1 MACKPPTPAA
11 DAANRAGEAARQFW
25 QSLDELAGSPD
36 FHDRVADEFPRHAE
50 SWSTSDRRRFLQLM
64 GASLAL
70 GGMQGCSSPPPESI
84 VPFVRAP
91 REMTPGVPLH
101 FATAMPGPGGALGLV
116 VTSHM
121 GRPTKIEGNPNHPA
135 SLGATTAQAQA
146 EVLTLYDPDRSQT
159 VLHRGEISTWSEFV
173 TALRA
178 DLEALGADARVHVL
192 SPPVTSPTLARQRE
206 AFVERFPQARWHEYE
221 PGRSQAGALAASAA
235 LGSALTPIYRFDA
248 ADIVVSLDADFM
260 AEGPASVRYA
270 RDYMSRRGAPLEAEG
285 AETPAANRLY
295 AIESGCTPTGA
306 AADHR
311 LPLAPSG
318 VTAFAR
324 ALAARLAVPAADA
337 GDVNA
342 RWVNA
347 VHVDLTAHRGRS
359 IVLAGDRQPQEVHA
373 LALAI
378 NNALGNFGSTISLV
392 DSLAPTAAD
401 SDSLR
406 NVAAALSA
414 DEVDW
419 LVVIDANPAYD
430 APPGL
435 DFAAAIGKA
444 RHSVHFGLYD
454 DETAHA
460 SEWHLPA
467 AHFLESWSDARAY
480 DGTASIVQPL
490 ITPLYRGKTVHDLL
504 SALLDPVART
514 SYDLVR
520 ETWQQEWGEAF
531 DLLWHR
537 ALADGVVAESAF
549 DARTATFN
557 TTTGGG
563 DAGTQESDDGRFELI
578 LAPDPSI
585 GDGRWANNGWLQELP
600 KPLTKLTWSNAV
612 LMAPAD
618 AQQLGITTGDVVR
631 LERGERRIEAPACV
645 VPGHPAGALT
655 CHLGYG
661 RTRAGATGSNIGFNA
676 YALQAAPGEFILR
689 GVALAK
695 TNKHNELARTQKHHV
710 IDGRNI
716 VHSGTVAQFAEDPE
730 SILPHGHGENLSMY
744 PDIEYPGFAWGM
756 AIDLS
761 KCVGCNACVTACQA
775 ENNVPIVGVGRVL
788 SGREMHWLRID
799 TYYEGD
805 VDNPE
810 AIHQPMLCQHC
821 EKAPCEVVCPV
832 AATTHSDE
840 GLNEMTYNRC
850 IGTRYCSNNCPYKVR
865 RFNFFDYTGGQPAV
879 LALLQNP
886 DVTVRSRGVMEKCTY
901 CVQRINHARIDAK
914 VTAVGTDAKPTI
926 ADGSLQTACQQ
937 ACPSQAI
944 VFGDINDPASRVSRM
959 KHDPRNFG
967 VLSEL
972 GTQPRTTYLARL
984 RNPHPDLT

>member
-1 MACKPPTPAA
+1 M
-11 DAANRAGEAARQFW
+11 RRFW

-36 FHDRVADEFPRHAE
+36 FDDRVADEFPRHAE
-50 SWSTSDRRRFLQLM
+50 AWTTSDRRRFLQLM

-70 GGMQGCSSPPPESI
+70 GGMQGCSSPPPEPL

-101 FATAMPGPGGALGLV
+101 FATAMPAPGGALGLV

-135 SLGATTAQAQA
+135 SLGATTAHAQA

-159 VLHRGEISTWSEFV
+159 VMHAGEIATWSEFV
-173 TALRA
+173 TVLKA
-178 DLEALGADARVHVL
+178 DLEALGADARIHVL

-206 AFVERFPQARWHEYE
+206 ALFERFPQARWHEYE
-221 PGRSQAGALAASAA
+221 AGRSQAGAQAVSAGLGRPLA
-235 LGSALTPIYRFDA
+235 PIYRFDG
-248 ADIVVSLDADFM
+248 ADVVVSLDADFL
-260 AEGPASVRYA
+260 AEGPATVRYA
-270 RDYMSRRGAPLEAEG
+270 RDFMSRRGAGIEG
-285 AETPAANRLY
+285 QARGEDGDATPNRLY
-295 AIESGCTPTGA
+295 VIETGCTPTGA
-306 AADHR
+306 AADNR
-311 LPLAPSG
+311 LPLSPSG
-318 VTAFAR
+318 LASFAR
-324 ALAARLAVPAADA
+324 ALAAKFGVPAAIS
-337 GDVNA
+337 GDVDE
-342 RWVNA
+342 RWVNG
-347 VHVDLTAHRGRS
+347 VHADLDAHRGRS

-373 LALAI
+373 QALAI
-378 NNALGNFGSTISLV
+378 NNALGNFGSTIEFV
-392 DSLAPTAAD
+392 DALAPSAGA

-406 NVAAALSA
+406 NVAAALRA
-414 DEVDW
+414 GEVDW
-419 LVVIDANPAYD
+419 LIVLDANPAYD

-435 DFAAAIGKA
+435 DFAPAMAKA
-444 RHSVHFGLYD
+444 RHSVHFGLYN
-454 DETAHA
+454 DETAA
-460 SEWHLPA
+460 ACEWHLPA

-490 ITPLYRGKTVHDLL
+490 IAPLYRGKTVHDLF

-520 ETWQQEWGEAF
+520 ETWQLEWGDEF
-531 DLLWHR
+531 NPRWHR
-537 ALADGVVAESAF
+537 ALADGVIADTAFAPQTGTFNAAVGGESA
-549 DARTATFN
+549 
-557 TTTGGG
+557 
-563 DAGTQESDDGRFELI
+563 AGESGVGSFELT

-600 KPLTKLTWSNAV
+600 KPLTKLTWTNAV

-618 AQQLGITTGDVVR
+618 ARELGVTTGDMVR
-631 LERGERRIEAPACV
+631 LERGRRRLEAPACV
-645 VPGHPAGALT
+645 VPGHPRGALT

-661 RTRAGATGSNIGFNA
+661 RTRAGNTGTNFGFNA
-676 YALQAAPGEFILR
+676 YVLQDAPGEFILR
-689 GVALAK
+689 GVSVRKLGG
-695 TNKHNELARTQKHHV
+695 HVELARTQKHHV

-716 VHSGTVAQFAEDPE
+716 VHSGTLEQFAADPE
-730 SILPHGHGENLSMY
+730 SILPHAHVENASMY
-744 PDIEYPGFAWGM
+744 PAIEYPSFAWGM

-761 KCVGCNACVTACQA
+761 KCMGCNACVTACQA
-775 ENNVPIVGVGRVL
+775 ENNVPVVGVDRVL
-788 SGREMHWLRID
+788 RGREMHWLRID
-799 TYYEGD
+799 TYYEGEAD
-805 VDNPE
+805 DPE
-810 AIHQPMLCQHC
+810 AINQPMLCQHC

-865 RFNFFDYTGGQPAV
+865 RFNFFEYTAGKPAV
-879 LALLQNP
+879 LELLQNP

-914 VTAVGTDAKPTI
+914 EAAIGTDAKATI

-944 VFGDINDPASRVSRM
+944 VFGDINDPESRVSRQ
-959 KHDPRNFG
+959 KHDPRNYG

-972 GTQPRTTYLARL
+972 GTQPRTTYLARI
-984 RNPHPDLT
+984 RNPHPDLAKNVEQPVS